1 MVTQRMLC
9 LGEALCYLLCCVIRP
24 VSACFAQLLYKP
36 LQPALSLSTVLI
48 PPPHILLLID
58 SHRVFNAVP
67 AAAAFLHRKHE
78 TTFPPHNDTATR
90 SFLFLNVYFL
100 MFD

>member
-9 LGEALCYLLCCVIRP
+9 LGEALYLLCCVIRP
-24 VSACFAQLLYKP
+24 VSACSAQLLYKP
-36 LQPALSLSTVLI
+36 LQPALSLSTVLV

-67 AAAAFLHRKHE
+67 AAAAFLHRKHK
-78 TTFPPHNDTATR
+78 TTFPPHNDAATR
-90 SFLFLNVYFL
+90 SFLFLNVYLL